1 LRRPSARPP
10 AEHTQAARRACTT
23 RKHDTQPK
31 HEHAAPPTRTCKNS
45 RKNSRKLSQNSRKNS
60 RKLSQKHTL
69 HLQVR
74 RLQTRRTSAI
84 PPRNRHTERGRAVL
98 GLNMSAP
105 PSTPPSAAGR
115 FHGETAHFH
124 GEPPRLSPRPCIS
137 KCVGCDPGETA
148 PSHRATVAPSTGARR
163 WGDQSRRRRARR
175 RRRPGGFETA
185 HGEPPRKNSRKNTPC
200 ISKCVGCVPV
210 ETAPS
215 HRATVAPSTGAR
227 CWECQ
232 SRRRRAR
239 RRRRPG
245 GFETA
250 HFHGEPPRKNS
261 RKNTPCISNCVGCV
275 PVETAPSHRA
285 TVAPSTGAR
294 RWGDQSRRRHTPANR
309 PATWPQRWPASQIVK
324 LYRQSDGASQP
335 VKLYR
340 RQSVASRSVKS
351 SRRQSTM
358 QIIST
363 PVNHANHLDASQ
375 PCKSSRRQSARQ
387 IISTAVSPSNHL
399 DGSQPVKSSRRQ
411 STRQI
416 ISTAVSPSNHLDAS
430 QPRK

>member
-1 LRRPSARPP
+1 MGGFTAARPP
-10 AEHTQAARRACTT
+10 P
-23 RKHDTQPK
+23 RK
-31 HEHAAPPTRTCKNS
+31 
-45 RKNSRKLSQNSRKNS
+45 
-60 RKLSQKHTL
+60 
-69 HLQVR
+69 
-74 RLQTRRTSAI
+74 
-84 PPRNRHTERGRAVL
+84 PRVSN
-98 GLNMSAP
+98 
-105 PSTPPSAAGR
+105 
-115 FHGETAHFH
+115 
-124 GEPPRLSPRPCIS
+124 
-137 KCVGCDPGETA
+137 CVGCVPVETA

-163 WGDQSRRRRARR
+163 WGDQSRRRHAPAN
-175 RRRPGGFETA
+175 RPTPRT
-185 HGEPPRKNSRKNTPC
+185 HGPP
-200 ISKCVGCVPV
+200 
-210 ETAPS
+210 APLHCKFRGPFAS
-215 HRATVAPSTGAR
+215 G
-227 CWECQ
+227 
-232 SRRRRAR
+232 
-239 RRRRPG
+239 
-245 GFETA
+245 
-250 HFHGEPPRKNS
+250 
-261 RKNTPCISNCVGCV
+261 ISNCVSCD

-375 PCKSSRRQSARQ
+375 PVKSSRRQSARQ
-387 IISTAVSPSNHL
+387 IISTVVSPSNHL

-411 STRQI
+411 STTQI